1 MSIDPSV
8 RAPYVQA
15 LIAPGAPFAV
25 HEQLV
30 GQIPMR
36 VFDRRPHTIRE
47 LAQDM
52 AGFGDRI
59 NTVYEQERISY
70 AEQHATIA
78 GLATL
83 LVEDYGLSK
92 GDRVAIV
99 MRNYPEWIPWL
110 FAAASV
116 GLIVVPL
123 NAWWTVHELQYGLEV
138 SQPRLIVT
146 DGERTP
152 LVTPLL
158 ESLGNPRLVEVRGQ
172 TPGVT
177 SWRELVAR
185 LDPAATLPEVTVEPD
200 DPATMMFTSGTT
212 GRPKAAVGTHRNHT
226 TNLLNML
233 LTQAVAVIMANG
245 GTMPE
250 PDPDA
255 PQPGTLNT
263 FALFHIAGM
272 SGMLATAMVGAKL
285 GLMYKWDR
293 IEARQMMEREK
304 FTGIAGVPTV
314 ARQFV
319 DDCVEAGLTSSLVS
333 VAMGGAPIPPDLVT
347 KIDQSSKQLVAASNG
362 YGLTETTSAVV
373 GNSGLDYAQH
383 PDSIGVPAPGADI
396 RFVDPGTGEDVPDGE
411 IGELWV
417 RGPNVVAGYW
427 QNPEAT
433 AAAFTDGWFHTGDLG
448 YIADGWLYV
457 VDRLKDMV
465 IRGGENVYCA
475 EVEAVLF
482 EHSAIEDVAVIGTP
496 HESLGEQVVAVIQ
509 LRPGVA
515 ADEQTIQSIRAH
527 TRERLAAFKV
537 PEQIVF
543 WPEPL
548 PRTQTGKVLKRDLRS
563 SVTASS

>member
-1 MSIDPSV
+1 MT
-8 RAPYVQA
+8 
-15 LIAPGAPFAV
+15 APGGPFAV
-25 HEQLV
+25 QEQLV
-30 GQIPMR
+30 GEIPMR

-47 LAQDM
+47 LAEDM
-52 AGFGDRI
+52 AQFGDRI
-59 NTVYEQERISY
+59 NTVYEQERVTY
-70 AEQHATIA
+70 AEQHATVA
-78 GLATL
+78 GLARL
-83 LVEDYGLSK
+83 LVEDFGLRK
-92 GDRVAIV
+92 GDRVAIA
-99 MRNYPEWIPWL
+99 MRNFPEWVPWL
-110 FAAASV
+110 LATASV

-123 NAWWTVHELQYGLEV
+123 NAWWTAHELQYGLEV
-138 SQPRLIVT
+138 SQPRMIVT
-146 DGERTP
+146 DSERTA
-152 LVTPLL
+152 LVMPLL
-158 ESLGNPRLVEVRGQ
+158 DSLGGPQIIEVRGQ
-172 TPGVT
+172 TPGVM
-177 SWRELVAR
+177 SWEQVQAR
-185 LDPAATLPEVTVEPD
+185 LDPAATFPEVSVNPD

-233 LTQAVAVIMANG
+233 LLQAIAVMMANG

-250 PDPDA
+250 PDPEA

-272 SGMLATAMVGAKL
+272 SAMLASALVGAKL
-285 GLMYKWDR
+285 GLMRKWDR
-293 IEARQMMEREK
+293 AEAREMMEREG
-304 FTGIAGVPTV
+304 FSGFAGVPTV

-319 DDCVEAGLTSSLVS
+319 DDCVEAGLTGALAS

-347 KIDQSSKQLVAASNG
+347 KIDQSSQQLVAASNG

-373 GNSGLDYAQH
+373 GNLGADYAQH
-383 PDSIGVPAPGADI
+383 PDSIGVAAPGADI
-396 RFVDPGTGEDVPDGE
+396 RFVDPGSGEDVPEGE

-417 RGPNVVAGYW
+417 RGPNVVTGYW

-448 YIADGWLYV
+448 YAADGWLYV
-457 VDRLKDMV
+457 VDRIKDMV

-482 EHSAIEDVAVIGTP
+482 EHPAIEDVAVIGAP
-496 HESLGEQVVAVIQ
+496 HESLGEQVVAIVQ
-509 LRPGVA
+509 LRDGVT
-515 ADEQTIQSIRAH
+515 ADEVLTQSIRAH

-548 PRTQTGKVLKRDLRS
+548 PRTQTGKVLKRDLRD
-563 SVTASS
+563 SVSQSL